1 MTWLQPWAAWFL
13 AGLPI
18 IVLLYL
24 LKVRRR
30 PVTVSTLIFWQ
41 RVVQE
46 HRRRALFHRL
56 RSLFS
61 LLLHLLIFAL
71 IIAALARPTLDR
83 FVREGT
89 STVIVLDVRARMQAT
104 EADGETRFAK
114 AVRGAL
120 AAILDA
126 SPGRQFAVLTAGP
139 QAAVP
144 SPFSGNERA
153 LRTVVEKLE
162 PTEAGG
168 SLDPALD
175 LAASLLA
182 TRQGA
187 RQIILF
193 TDRPIAERPSLIV
206 RTVGTP
212 RENAGITRFAARPLP
227 ASPSTSEVL
236 LEVRNFGR
244 SALKT
249 NLELRYDDR
258 LLDVKPLAIEPGA
271 SQTLLFPSIPRPSAK
286 ARGHFT
292 ATLAANDALTA
303 DNIARVWLPP
313 PRPVRVL
320 LISAGN
326 VFLEKA
332 LSADP
337 TVSYEMLAPDAWSD
351 ALAAKFD
358 VVLLDDFVPSSPPS
372 TSAFYVKRS
381 PFDAA
386 GAGLD
391 QPVLT
396 EIDATHPT
404 VLLIDFAQTTILRA
418 QPLTLPPPSP
428 EWTYAAPLRSFD
440 HALFIVGEQ
449 RAAKPR
455 RIAALGLD
463 LTATDLPLRVAFP
476 LLITNTVHWLAG
488 ASVEP
493 PSAVRAGESH
503 ALRNG
508 FHAVTRDGRAEWL
521 AVNTFDEAES
531 DLGGSSAGTA
541 VLSGPRT
548 AEDSRSYQRFEAPLL
563 AWPLWRYLALGALVL
578 FTLEWSLFHRRRT
591 E

>member
-1 MTWLQPWAAWFL
+1 MTWLQPWAVWFL

-46 HRRRALFHRL
+46 HRRRALFHKL

-71 IIAALARPTLDR
+71 IVAALARPTLDR
-83 FVREGT
+83 FVREGA
-89 STVIVLDVRARMQAT
+89 SAVVVIDVRARMNAV

-120 AAILDA
+120 ATIRDA
-126 SPGRQFAVLTAGP
+126 SPGRQFAVLTAGA
-139 QAAVP
+139 QATVLL
-144 SPFSGNERA
+144 PFSGNERA
-153 LRTVVEKLE
+153 LRQAIEKVE
-162 PTEAGG
+162 PTDAGG
-168 SLDPALD
+168 SLEPALE
-175 LAASLLA
+175 LASSLLA

-187 RQIILF
+187 RETIVF
-193 TDRPIAERPSLIV
+193 TDRPLSDADHLVRP
-206 RTVGTP
+206 VGTA
-212 RENAGITRFAARPLP
+212 RDNAGIVRFAARPLP
-227 ASPSTSEVL
+227 ASPATSEVL
-236 LEVRNFGR
+236 LEVRNFGAR
-244 SALKT
+244 PIET

-258 LLDVKPLAIEPGA
+258 LLDVKPLSLDPGGA
-271 SQTLLFPSIPRPSAK
+271 QTLIFPSVPRPSVN

-292 ATLAANDALTA
+292 ATLDAKDALAT
-303 DNIARVWLPP
+303 DNVARVWLPP

-320 LISAGN
+320 LVSAGN

-337 TVSYEMLAPDAWSD
+337 GVSYELLAPDAWND
-351 ALAAKFD
+351 ALAAKFEV
-358 VVLLDDFVPSSPPS
+358 VVLDGFVPPVPPPM
-372 TSAFYVKRS
+372 SAFYVQRS
-381 PFDAA
+381 PFDS
-386 GAGLD
+386 GAEPLD

-396 EIDATHPT
+396 EIDTTHPALR
-404 VLLIDFAQTTILRA
+404 LLDFSQTTILRA
-418 QPLTLPPPSP
+418 KPLTLPPPSA
-428 EWTYAAPLRSFD
+428 EWSYAAPLRALD
-440 HALFIVGEQ
+440 HALLIVGEQ

-476 LLITNTVHWLAG
+476 LLVTNTIHWLAG
-488 ASVEP
+488 ANIDA
-493 PSAVRAGESH
+493 PSAVRAGQD
-503 ALRNG
+503 APLTNG
-508 FHAVTRDGRAEWL
+508 FHPVTREGRSEWL

-531 DLGGSSAGTA
+531 NLSLPVSSSPALPVSA
-541 VLSGPRT
+541 PLRT
-548 AEDSRSYQRFEAPLL
+548 TLTPLL